1 MCKNIILLNMSHF
14 TTIKTCFRD
23 LNYLEKALTK
33 LKIKSIIK
41 DNVSNSINF
50 NNQLIIPQLNGHDI
64 QFSWNGYEYD
74 LVFDISFWEQS
85 YPVESFIDNVA
96 QAYAN
101 ETIISESQKEG
112 FQPIES
118 KINLNGSKTLILQRW
133 GN

>member
-1 MCKNIILLNMSHF
+1 MSHF
-14 TTIKTCFRD
+14 TIIKTCFRN

-33 LKIKSIIK
+33 LKFSSIRRN
-41 DNVSNSINF
+41 DLNNSIDF
-50 NNQLIIPQLNGHDI
+50 NSQLIIPQSNGHDI
-64 QFSWNGYEYD
+64 KFSWNGYEYD

-85 YPVESFIDNVA
+85 YPVENFIDNVA

-101 ETIISESQKEG
+101 ETIISESQREG